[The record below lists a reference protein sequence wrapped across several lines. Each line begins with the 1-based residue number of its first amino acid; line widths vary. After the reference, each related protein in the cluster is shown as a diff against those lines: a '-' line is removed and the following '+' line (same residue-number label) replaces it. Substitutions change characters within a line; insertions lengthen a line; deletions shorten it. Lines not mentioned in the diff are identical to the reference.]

1 MTEVQAFRLSP
12 HDTLL
17 IIVDVQE
24 RLMAAMEEKVKT
36 QTVGRVLTLIQAAA
50 RLDIPIVVTE
60 QYPKGLGP
68 TLPEIAA
75 VIPDFRPIEKVSF
88 SCLGAEGF
96 LPHLQETG
104 RTKIILAG
112 AETHVCCYQTALDL
126 LEAGY
131 IVHVVAD
138 ALCSRRKLNWR
149 TGLATMEKAGAIPT
163 TTEQVLFDL
172 LRKAGTE
179 DFKAISKLV
188 K

>member
-1 MTEVQAFRLSP
+1 MAEVQDFRLSP
-12 HDTLL
+12 HDALL
-17 IIVDVQE
+17 AVVDVQE
-24 RLMAAMEEKVKT
+24 RLMAAMDAAVKT
-36 QTVGRVLTLIQAAA
+36 QTVNRVLALAQAAE
-50 RLDIPIVVTE
+50 RLGMPVVVTE

-68 TLPEIAA
+68 TLAEVAAAIPE
-75 VIPDFRPIEKVSF
+75 FRPIEKLSF

-96 LPHLQETG
+96 LRHLQETG
-104 RTKIILAG
+104 RTKVILTG

-149 TGLATMEKAGAIPT
+149 IGLAAMEKAGAIPT
-163 TTEQVLFDL
+163 TAEQVLFDL
-172 LRKAGTE
+172 LRTAGTE
-179 DFKAISKLV
+179 DFKTISKLV